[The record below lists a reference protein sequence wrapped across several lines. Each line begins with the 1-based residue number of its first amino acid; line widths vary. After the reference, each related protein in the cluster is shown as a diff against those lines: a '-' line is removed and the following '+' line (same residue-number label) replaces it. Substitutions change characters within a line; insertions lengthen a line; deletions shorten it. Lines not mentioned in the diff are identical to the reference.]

1 MKLKPEQ
8 LARTLKSES
17 FPLYWLAGD
26 ESLLL
31 QEAADSVRL
40 HFRNSGVGERELFNI
55 DKGFKWESFSHAT
68 SNLSLFAKQKLF
80 ELRLSSSKLDET
92 GKSAIKEFLD
102 EENPDHTLL
111 ISSPKLEAGLMNTK
125 WFKGIE
131 PKSIIVQIWPI
142 NKDGLSNWLSKRLIQ
157 EGINADAE
165 ALQLLSDKIEGNL
178 LAAMQEIE
186 KLKLLTHKGADETI
200 NLDANTVM
208 QVIADS
214 SRYSVY
220 NLIDS
225 ALLGDGVRCQK
236 ILQNLRDEGLF
247 PLIIV
252 GALSR
257 ELRLL
262 LPMIEKHED
271 GQGINAIL
279 QANRVWF
286 NRKQAVS
293 SALQRLHSEDI
304 WRLLD
309 KVRRIDQTIKGM
321 SLANPWDELS
331 LLVLEVSGQQTASMQ
346 KIG

>member
-1 MKLKPEQ
+1 
-8 LARTLKSES
+8 
-17 FPLYWLAGD
+17 
-26 ESLLL
+26 
-31 QEAADSVRL
+31 V
-40 HFRNSGVGERELFNI
+40 
-55 DKGFKWESFSHAT
+55 
-68 SNLSLFAKQKLF
+68 
-80 ELRLSSSKLDET
+80 
-92 GKSAIKEFLD
+92 
-102 EENPDHTLL
+102 
-111 ISSPKLEAGLMNTK
+111 
-125 WFKGIE
+125 
-131 PKSIIVQIWPI
+131 IV
-142 NKDGLSNWLSKRLIQ
+142 
-157 EGINADAE
+157 
-165 ALQLLSDKIEGNL
+165 
-178 LAAMQEIE
+178 
-186 KLKLLTHKGADETI
+186 
-200 NLDANTVM
+200 
-208 QVIADS
+208 DS
-214 SRYSVY
+214 SRFSVY

-262 LPMIEKHED
+262 LPMIEKRED

-286 NRKQAVS
+286 NRKQAVG

-309 KVRRIDQTIKGM
+309 KVRKIDQTIKGM

-331 LLVLEVSGQQTASMQ
+331 ILVLQVSGQKTASMQ